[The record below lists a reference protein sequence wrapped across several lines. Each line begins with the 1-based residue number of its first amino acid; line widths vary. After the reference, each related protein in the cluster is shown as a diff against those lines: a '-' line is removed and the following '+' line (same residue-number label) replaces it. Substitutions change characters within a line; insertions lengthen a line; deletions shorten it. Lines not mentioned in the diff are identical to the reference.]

1 MYTLAVDVPTL
12 GRLLDPSW
20 MVTGAVPARL
30 KLMRVKPDSQFDS
43 VSAARSVHAPT
54 GIGADAVAGRASAV
68 SAALV
73 TTNVRAGVGAA
84 SDWVTCL
91 RT

>member
-20 MVTGAVPARL
+20 MVTGAVPGRL

-43 VSAARSVHAPT
+43 VIAARSVHAPL
-54 GIGADAVAGRASAV
+54 ASAQMPLPGRASAV

-73 TTNVRAGVGAA
+73 TTNVRAGLGAA
-84 SDWVTCL
+84 SD
-91 RT
+91 